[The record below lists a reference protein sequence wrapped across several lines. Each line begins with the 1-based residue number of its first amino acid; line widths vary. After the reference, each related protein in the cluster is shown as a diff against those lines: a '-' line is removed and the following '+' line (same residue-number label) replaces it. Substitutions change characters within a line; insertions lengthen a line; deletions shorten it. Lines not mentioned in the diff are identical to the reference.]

1 MTKLNFKSFSDC
13 FLNLKNQ
20 TGDDLGQVGLSA
32 KYNDVS
38 IHFYGIAPDYEI
50 VIEEFGCVVDGEWVE
65 CAPTETQ
72 RRCLRALLLKE
83 VDNIQGRIE
92 RAKNDVTE
100 ANKEIENEM
109 RFGAT
114 GAMYGN
120 YY

>member
-32 KYNDVS
+32 KHNDVS
-38 IHFYGIAPDYEI
+38 INFYGLVPDYEI
-50 VIEEFGCVVDGEWVE
+50 VIEEFGGVVNGEWVE
-65 CAPTETQ
+65 CSPSETQ
-72 RRCLRALLLKE
+72 RRCLTALLLKE
-83 VDNIQGRIE
+83 VDNIQVRIE
-92 RAKNDVTE
+92 RAKNDAIETD
-100 ANKEIENEM
+100 KEIENEM

-114 GAMYGN
+114 GAIYGK